1 MSKSF
6 RVLIIVVIIITIL
19 AGLWYVRRLHSTPPG
34 NGSLIAERPW
44 TDAGTRTSP
53 AVTAYLPPEL
63 LGTITDRRL
72 SEISGITAS
81 LRQDDLWW
89 VHNDSDD
96 IPRIFALD
104 SNGLVVVTLRVPG
117 AVNEDW
123 EDIAAAPGPD
133 GSPSLYIADIGD
145 NERERDFV
153 VIYRVKEPDL
163 SKGTDIESTSSVEP
177 FQFRYPDGPHD
188 AEAMVID
195 GAAGRLYVITKADGA
210 NCQIFRSPLPLR
222 LGESM
227 TFEQVT
233 GAAASAASVWRR
245 VTAAAV
251 SRDAS
256 RMVVRTYFSAVELV
270 RRNGRD
276 FESMFAA
283 APQPVTL
290 PLEQQG
296 EAITYSRDGTAL
308 ITTSEKIPAPL
319 NIIRRK

>member
-1 MSKSF
+1 MSKSS
-6 RVLIIVVIIITIL
+6 RILLIAAIIVIAL
-19 AGLWYVRRLHSTPPG
+19 AGLWYIRRLHSTPPG
-34 NGSLIAERPW
+34 NGSLIAEKPW
-44 TDAGTRTSP
+44 TDVGPKTSP
-53 AVTAYLPPEL
+53 VATAYRPAEL

-72 SEISGITAS
+72 SEISGIAAS
-81 LRQDDLWW
+81 LRRDDLWW
-89 VHNDSDD
+89 LHNDGDD
-96 IPRIFALD
+96 IPRIFAVD

-123 EDIAAAPGPD
+123 EDMAAAPGPD
-133 GSPSLYIADIGD
+133 GTPFLYIADIGD
-145 NERERDFV
+145 NDRERNFV

-163 SKGTDIESTSSVEP
+163 SQGTDIESTSGVEP
-177 FQFRYPDGPHD
+177 FQFRYPDGAHD
-188 AEAMVID
+188 AEAMVVD
-195 GAAGRLYVITKADGA
+195 GATGRLYVITKAEAGK
-210 NCQIFRSPLPLR
+210 CQIFRSPLPLK

-227 TFEQVT
+227 TFEKVT
-233 GAAASAASVWRR
+233 GPAAAAAAVWRR

-251 SRDAS
+251 SPDAS

-283 APQPVTL
+283 EPQPVTL

-308 ITTSEKIPAPL
+308 VTTSEKIPAPL
-319 NIIRRK
+319 NIIRRR